1 MKHPSTIDMTIR
13 RERTPEDIRSIMDNI
28 SEHLEAIVLDFNE
41 NQRRMER
48 KVEDLDERLRYLE
61 REVITLVNVHNYNDM
76 N

>member
-1 MKHPSTIDMTIR
+1 MKHPSTIDMTIQQ
-13 RERTPEDIRSIMDNI
+13 ERTPEDIRSIMDNI

-61 REVITLVNVHNYNDM
+61 REVITLVNVHDYNDM

>member
-1 MKHPSTIDMTIR
+1 MKHPSTIDMTIQQ
-13 RERTPEDIRSIMDNI
+13 ERTPEDIRSIMDNI

-41 NQRRMER
+41 NQQRMER

-61 REVITLVNVHNYNDM
+61 REVITLVNVHDYNDM